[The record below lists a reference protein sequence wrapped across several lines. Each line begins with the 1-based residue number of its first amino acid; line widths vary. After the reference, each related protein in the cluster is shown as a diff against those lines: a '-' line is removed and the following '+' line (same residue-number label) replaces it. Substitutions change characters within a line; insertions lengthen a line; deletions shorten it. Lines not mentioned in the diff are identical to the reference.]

1 MFTNDTQLN
10 KVKISYMTVLIAA
23 KIKRINKYLYTHIPG
38 SKIQFIFLDSIT
50 FFFFFNFSIMT
61 LPSFF
66 ALSMDTVVI
75 ASMAV
80 LLVIYHFILIRWCN
94 NTRQINVTDQA
105 IMPENS
111 GAIIQ
116 EFPSIFRDSINELIP
131 QGKFSK
137 EH

>member
-1 MFTNDTQLN
+1 
-10 KVKISYMTVLIAA
+10 
-23 KIKRINKYLYTHIPG
+23 
-38 SKIQFIFLDSIT
+38 
-50 FFFFFNFSIMT
+50 MT